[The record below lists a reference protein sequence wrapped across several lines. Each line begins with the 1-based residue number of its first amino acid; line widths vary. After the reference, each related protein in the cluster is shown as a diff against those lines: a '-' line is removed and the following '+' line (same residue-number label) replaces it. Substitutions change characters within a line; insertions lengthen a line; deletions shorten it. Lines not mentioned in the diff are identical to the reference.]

1 MDSLTLAK
9 KIVTILDEKKG
20 EDIRVIKISDLS
32 VITDYFVIA
41 GGTSNTHI
49 KALADEVEYV
59 LSKEEGKKPDRVE
72 GYQTASWILI
82 DYGTVIVHLFCGDTR
97 DFYDLERLWAD
108 GEEIDIQSIL
118 K

>member
-82 DYGTVIVHLFCGDTR
+82 DYGTVIVHLFCGETR